1 MTISKKSKTTAHGG
15 TEKPETVNYFP
26 FVTLAIFT
34 IFMLTL
40 PLATYYLIARI
51 VPDSTV
57 FAAMGAIVAVQ
68 IIIGGYIFIAW
79 REENRDYALNKK
91 TK

>member
-1 MTISKKSKTTAHGG
+1 MTISKKSKTQGVEPSG
-15 TEKPETVNYFP
+15 KPESVNYFP
-26 FVTLAIFT
+26 LVTLAIFT
-34 IFMLTL
+34 LFMLTL
-40 PLATYYLIARI
+40 PLGTYYTIARI

-68 IIIGGYIFIAW
+68 IIVGFYIFIAW